1 MVGINNKPEMSEF
14 EKGVVHGR
22 SLALAEDADQKCMTS
37 LTDKME
43 KLWKENIPAVSRDPA
58 GHFRALGFDQGVT
71 ACIKLALAEA
81 AVVKRELEDAYDRGK
96 IDGNVEK
103 YNDGY
108 FAGVIAERKNAS
120 KTEAAVVGDWE
131 AEFDKQF
138 VEIEDGA
145 CIYEP
150 GDLKGIKTFITTL
163 LAAKDRER
171 EEAIQSIYEYINRGQ
186 FSTPKNPCEAWEK
199 LNLRDKAEIVWH
211 LLKALDR

>member
-1 MVGINNKPEMSEF
+1 
-14 EKGVVHGR
+14 
-22 SLALAEDADQKCMTS
+22 MTS

-131 AEFDKQF
+131 AGFNKKFIGNEML
-138 VEIEDGA
+138 
-145 CIYEP
+145 
-150 GDLKGIKTFITTL
+150 DLISPIHGSAENIRAYITAL
-163 LAAKDRER
+163 LAAKDREIV
-171 EEAIQSIYEYINRGQ
+171 EAYAQGWNEGQ
-186 FSTPKNPCEAWEK
+186 ID
-199 LNLRDKAEIVWH
+199 LRTDR
-211 LLKALDR
+211 LKC